1 MPSTS
6 QILLSLLL
14 LVPYTLADTSSPQAQ
29 DGALGALL
37 PDGDAPESSSGQVS
51 ASGWTTDDSSGSEF
65 RPPQASN
72 PVIDSS
78 ELPLAGESTDC
89 DGTSP
94 EQIQPTS
101 RLRRSQLVGK
111 REKPFCAYTQYQ
123 RSNPASGSGPGSGRS
138 QTEGP
143 GSGRQPRLPEPEAGV
158 VQDLISRVRG
168 VLGEANVAMCWSSDP
183 YYRVPI
189 CAPISPLRVSPAA
202 TVEPARLCKLGLLR
216 PVSQRVIEHTFFA
229 GYLHLKIESNYRSKK
244 KKKNPLTDFLLL
256 NFRAILGRMRN
267 FVRRSMVLQSCQGT
281 HFNP

>member
-14 LVPYTLADTSSPQAQ
+14 LVAYILADISSPRAQ
-29 DGALGALL
+29 DGTLGALL
-37 PDGDAPESSSGQVS
+37 PDDDAPETSSGQVS
-51 ASGWTTDDSSGSEF
+51 ASSWTTDDSSGLEF

-94 EQIQPTS
+94 EQHQPTS

-111 REKPFCAYTQYQ
+111 REKPFCANPQYH
-123 RSNPASGSGPGSGRS
+123 RSTPASGSGPGSGRS
-138 QTEGP
+138 QTKVPGP
-143 GSGRQPRLPEPEAGV
+143 GQQPRHPEPEDGV

-168 VLGEANVAMCWSSDP
+168 VLGEANMAICWSSDP

-189 CAPISPLRVSPAA
+189 CVPISPLRVSPAA
-202 TVEPARLCKLGLLR
+202 TVEPARLCKLGFL
-216 PVSQRVIEHTFFA
+216 PPDSQRVIEHIFFA
-229 GYLHLKIESNYRSKK
+229 GYLHLKIESSYSI
-244 KKKNPLTDFLLL
+244 KKKNTNGLTSLKL
-256 NFRAILGRMRN
+256 
-267 FVRRSMVLQSCQGT
+267 
-281 HFNP
+281 